1 MTNKCGQTRQRT
13 NNLRDELILG
23 DELRRRSIRGS
34 SQSTPPGDKAW
45 CTIVPI
51 ERYGGYRHF
60 Q

>member
-13 NNLRDELILG
+13 SNLRDELILG
-23 DELRRRSIRGS
+23 MNSGSELATVYYYTRRSIGGG

-45 CTIVPI
+45 CIM
-51 ERYGGYRHF
+51 R